1 MTNLILGTATFNNK
15 YGISNAD
22 KVQGR
27 RQIREIII
35 TAQRLGINEFDTAP
49 AYGNAEYFLGRFL
62 SKEIEAKVSSKISID
77 NSTSVNLI
85 LNSVKKSLMKTKTK
99 KLKNL
104 FLHAPEVLFSA
115 KAKETINGL
124 KEALALD
131 LTERIG
137 ASVYSL
143 DTLLRVKEIFPE
155 LNTFQV
161 PENICDQR
169 MLNSKHI
176 LDLSEE
182 NNTFIVRSIFL
193 QGLLLMPLS
202 DIPKYLVKSKNSLLH
217 LDAFSKSLDVSRLDL
232 CLAYG
237 KAIPWASGLIVGA
250 ASPSQLQE
258 IIKSNIG
265 LPKEWYTKI
274 YTLPDGIL
282 DPRRWAM

>member
-49 AYGNAEYFLGRFL
+49 GYGNAEYFLGKFL
-62 SKEIEAKVSSKISID
+62 SKEIEAKVSSKISVD

-169 MLNSKHI
+169 MLNSKQI

-202 DIPKYLVKSKNSLLH
+202 NIPKYLVKSKNSLLH